1 MPPRVCRWLLWA
13 AFVIAVPVPLISPL
27 HAEVP
32 AARIVMLAT
41 ISVFTMFAETT
52 RGAVVPLAILLLGQA
67 LIAIAVFWVAAYLL
81 ARLLT
86 RLPSAARAVVTIAL
100 ALGILAVTTVNSYY
114 RDPYRP
120 ETLHSN
126 LLQVYE

>member
-1 MPPRVCRWLLWA
+1 MSPRLCRWVLWA
-13 AFVIAVPVPLISPL
+13 AFVIAIPVPMISPL
-27 HAEVP
+27 HADVP
-32 AARIVMLAT
+32 AARIVMLAA

-52 RGAVVPLAILLLGQA
+52 RGAVVPLVVLFMLQA
-67 LIAIAVFWVAAYLL
+67 LVAIGLLWVAAYLL
-81 ARLLT
+81 AKLLARLSYT
-86 RLPSAARAVVTIAL
+86 GRGVVTVAL
-100 ALGILAVTTVNSYY
+100 ALGILALTTVHSFY

>member
-1 MPPRVCRWLLWA
+1 M
-13 AFVIAVPVPLISPL
+13 IAVPVPLFIPL
-27 HAEVP
+27 RAEVP

-41 ISVFTMFAETT
+41 ISAFTMFAETT
-52 RGAVVPLAILLLGQA
+52 AGAVVPLALLFLAQA
-67 LIAIAVFWVAAYLL
+67 LVAIAIFWVAAYLI

-86 RLPSAARAVVTIAL
+86 RLPDAARAVLVVGLAAAILVVTSINAF
-100 ALGILAVTTVNSYY
+100 Y